1 MPQNPAHW
9 TVTPL
14 VTPLTEG
21 EALDRES
28 FERLLG
34 QQAAAQVSAV
44 FVLGSAGEGP
54 MLPETVRRDVVA
66 TATEKLAG
74 RVPVWAG
81 VSDNSVERVIE
92 NLRAAADC
100 GADAGVA
107 TLPYYGWPGKQE
119 DEAPFFR
126 AIADASPIPL
136 VVYNLPKVAGVSLSP
151 GSVEALIGHENI
163 MALKD
168 TRADFA
174 GMREI
179 AAMPGRMPGLPH
191 LIGNSALAGRL
202 MAAGANGVVST
213 LANFAPAFI
222 VRSVEMFSRGEAGEG
237 EAYQAA
243 IEDLS
248 RVLDVS
254 TAAASAKAALEH
266 LGLIASRRTLR
277 PWPIVDEARMAE
289 IGAIIEGAFEGVEE
303 LMTGAER

>member
-14 VTPLTEG
+14 ITPLTEG

-54 MLPETVRRDVVA
+54 MLPETVRREVVA
-66 TATEKLAG
+66 LAAQKLAG

-81 VSDNSVERVIE
+81 VSDNSVERVLD
-92 NLRAAADC
+92 NLRGAADC

-151 GSVEALIGHENI
+151 GSVEALVGHENI
-163 MALKD
+163 IALKD

-174 GMREI
+174 GMREV

-191 LIGNSALAGRL
+191 LIGNSALAGKL
-202 MAAGANGVVST
+202 MAAGANGMVST
-213 LANFAPAFI
+213 LGNFAPEFI
-222 VRSVEMFSRGEAGEG
+222 VHCVEAFGHGGTEEVEAC
-237 EAYQAA
+237 QRA
-243 IEDLS
+243 IETLS
-248 RVLDVS
+248 RILGVS

-266 LGLIASRRTLR
+266 LGLIASRKTMR
-277 PWPIVDEARMAE
+277 PWPVVDEAQMTDIA
-289 IGAIIEGAFEGVEE
+289 AIIEGALGTIEE
-303 LMTGAER
+303 IMAGTER